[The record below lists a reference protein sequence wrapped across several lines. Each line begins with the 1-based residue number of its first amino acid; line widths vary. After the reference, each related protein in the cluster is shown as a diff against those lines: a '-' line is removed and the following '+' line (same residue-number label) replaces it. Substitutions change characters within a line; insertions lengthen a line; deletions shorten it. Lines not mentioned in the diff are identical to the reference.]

1 MVALLL
7 ESVTRKSS
15 VTVLRVPVPKTDPIE
30 ALETLPINYSL
41 CQGKKR
47 F

>member
-30 ALETLPINYSL
+30 GLETLPINYSL